1 MIWQQLNP
9 IDTELKVLSEGLRLF
24 IQLKF
29 DGENINLVESI
40 SQMTTMESFSFI

>member
-9 IDTELKVLSEGLRLF
+9 IDTELKVLAEGLRLF

>member
-9 IDTELKVLSEGLRLF
+9 IDSEIKALSEGLRLS

-29 DGENINLVESI
+29 DGENINLAESI
-40 SQMTTMESFSFI
+40 SQITSMDSFSFI